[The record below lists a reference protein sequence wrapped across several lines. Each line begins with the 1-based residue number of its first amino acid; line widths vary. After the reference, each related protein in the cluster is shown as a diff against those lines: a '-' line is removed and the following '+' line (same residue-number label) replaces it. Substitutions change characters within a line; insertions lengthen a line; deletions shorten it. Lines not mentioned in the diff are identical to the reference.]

1 MGHLLARELAKEGP
15 RLSSYKKCSCR
26 DRVSPVASACCIQQ
40 AEKCRENAGRATD
53 EDIRAYWR
61 EAERCWLALV
71 QLRKAQPSPFVST
84 ETEKVR
90 LGQSDQV
97 TVGQDGDI
105 VVSMAGFCA
114 VYYKPSN
121 QPQLILRRR
130 SDTDDHELL
139 ARAWRAANEKA
150 RELGWIA

>member
-1 MGHLLARELAKEGP
+1 M
-15 RLSSYKKCSCR
+15 
-26 DRVSPVASACCIQQ
+26 ASAYCIQQ

-53 EDIRAYWR
+53 DDIRAYWK

-71 QLRKAQPSPFVST
+71 QHSGAQPWPFVSK

-90 LGQSDQV
+90 LGQLDHV
-97 TVGQDGDI
+97 TVVVQNGDI

-114 VYYKPSN
+114 AYYKPSN

-130 SDTDDHELL
+130 TDTGDHELI
-139 ARAWRAANEKA
+139 ARAWQAANQKA
-150 RELGWIA
+150 RELGSRRVSAIGVAVLNLVG